1 MTSTFE
7 GEETIT
13 IDGMELMRK
22 MVNNCRSGC
31 GDLDAQLATLDQV
44 QALAHERGTFF
55 LDVPRSWCDGLE
67 EDERVRCLYPP
78 AETDAS
84 RDPHSP
90 LRWTYFP
97 VISAGIRELRRLWSA
112 GDHPAFFSLAYA
124 LHLLPD
130 LACQGRPLNAELY
143 QFELRI
149 AAFRW
154 HALSPEIRSMLCD
167 LAEVDIE
174 QVEAL
179 LDHPEFVIDMFGFAN
194 GEASGGGDES

>member
-1 MTSTFE
+1 
-7 GEETIT
+7 
-13 IDGMELMRK
+13 MELVAR

-31 GDLDAQLATLDQV
+31 GDLDAQLAIVDQV
-44 QALAHERGTFF
+44 QAMAHERGTFF
-55 LDVPRSWCDGLE
+55 LEVPRSWCDALE
-67 EDERVRCLYPP
+67 EYERARCLYPP
-78 AETDAS
+78 AETEAH

-112 GDHPAFFSLAYA
+112 GDRPAFFSLAYA

-154 HALSPEIRSMLCD
+154 HALSPEIRAMLCD
-167 LAEVDIE
+167 LANVDIA

-179 LDHPEFVIDMFGFAN
+179 LDEPEFVIDMFGFAN
-194 GEASGGGDES
+194 AEAADDGGET